1 MSAGLIAT
9 LKEFID
15 IMISGIVDI
24 AKGIGNGLVTLIQY
38 IFLDFTTNTETGAV
52 TINGLNVFG
61 GVIAM
66 FAGISL
72 AIALS
77 RWVTSFVT
85 SLGAF
90 N

>member
-1 MSAGLIAT
+1 MSNGLIAT
-9 LKEFID
+9 LKQFID
-15 IMISGIVDI
+15 IMISGITDI
-24 AKGIGNGLVTLIQY
+24 AKGIGEGLVTLIQY
-38 IFLDFTTNTETGAV
+38 IFLDVTVSEQGAV
-52 TINGLNVFG
+52 TVNGLNVFG
-61 GVIAM
+61 GVIAL

-72 AIALS
+72 AIGLC